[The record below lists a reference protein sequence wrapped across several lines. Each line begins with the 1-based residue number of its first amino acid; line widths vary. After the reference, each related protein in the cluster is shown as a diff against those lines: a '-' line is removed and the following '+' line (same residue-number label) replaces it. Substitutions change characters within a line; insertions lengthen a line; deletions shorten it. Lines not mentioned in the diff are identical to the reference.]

1 MPRDTFNVVT
11 ITVSEMNDLVKAK
24 NLKDMFRKFR
34 AITAERGLDYSKYL
48 GIQTKMDRYGNLIVA
63 NYELEVERV

>member
-1 MPRDTFNVVT
+1 MPRDTFNIVT
-11 ITVSEMNDLVKAK
+11 ITAHEMGIISRIG
-24 NLKDMFRKFR
+24 NLKDMFREFR
-34 AITAERGLDYSKYL
+34 AVTRERGLDYSKYL